1 MYTSPHQAIK
11 SNFVQTHWQV
21 NMAFYKNL
29 PRTTP
34 IPVGPKTDLADID
47 AVKESENIFEGNP
60 ENSIVSSL

>member
-1 MYTSPHQAIK
+1 MAKIK

-34 IPVGPKTDLADID
+34 IPVGPNFDNFTDLADID